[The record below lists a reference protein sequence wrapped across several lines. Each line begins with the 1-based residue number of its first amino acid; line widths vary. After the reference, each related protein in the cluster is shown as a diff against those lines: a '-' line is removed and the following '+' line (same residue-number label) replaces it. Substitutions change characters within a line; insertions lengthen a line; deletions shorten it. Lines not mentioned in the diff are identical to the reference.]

1 MERKR
6 KQGVDGRDSPS
17 ALHPLH
23 AVSMQYLN
31 KSKNNSG
38 EIHLLELIRSSSI
51 SLQPAW
57 AGLEPNYTVALH
69 LTCEDY

>member
-1 MERKR
+1 
-6 KQGVDGRDSPS
+6 
-17 ALHPLH
+17 
-23 AVSMQYLN
+23 MQYLN

-69 LTCEDY
+69 LTCEDYWQGESGVPTVTYGET